1 MITHPVKSIG
11 KATATV
17 VGRHRGITVQP
28 TILGTIPG
36 MILGTHLGM
45 TGVII
50 TTAGVGA
57 GMVATIIRGI
67 VITDLTTM

>member
-17 VGRHRGITVQP
+17 VGRHLGITVQP

-36 MILGTHLGM
+36 MILGTHLGT
-45 TGVII
+45 TGAII

-57 GMVATIIRGI
+57 GIAATIILGT
-67 VITDLTTM
+67 VTTDLTTM